1 LVNRRGTVDL
11 PWDLTPTGLMPE
23 PPTCTNVWSLPVAER
38 KVPRS
43 ARSGAVRIV
52 FLGGLGE
59 IGRNCAVIEIGGGPS
74 GDGPDRKLLLIDCG
88 LMFPDPDMHGI
99 DLVLP
104 DFTYLR
110 ENAERIVAVVAT
122 HGHEDH
128 VGALQFLLR
137 EMSVPVYGS
146 ALTLGLARNR
156 IEEAGLLGKT
166 KLNVVADGDRV
177 QIGPFDVEFIP
188 VTHSVPHAHAIAV
201 HTPQGVIL
209 HSGDFK
215 IDLTP
220 VDGRRTDLAR
230 IGELAKTAKDG
241 RRGIRVLLAD
251 STNSEEPGHAPS
263 ETSVGSVLRSL
274 FAECRGRRIITASF
288 ASHLHRIQQIADAA
302 IDSGRVVATLGMSIR
317 KNVQLGIDLGVLSI
331 PASKLIDVDDIDRY
345 PPGEVCVIS
354 TGSQG
359 EPMSALAL
367 LARGENKFV
376 KLCDNDTVILSSH
389 AIPGNESN
397 VNRVMDGLL
406 RLGAQVVHSG
416 IRDVHATGHAQA
428 DELKTYLSIAQPEW
442 YVPVHGEYRH
452 LVANAALGTLMGV
465 PRDRVLVCE
474 DGDVLTVGDDRV
486 EFAGRVPAGY
496 LYVDGIVG
504 DVGLGVLR
512 DRAVLAEEGVVVVVV
527 TVDRQTGKVL
537 VGPEI
542 ITRGWVYAPEAEDL
556 LDEACD
562 TIAAAVEKS
571 LANGVRDVEAL
582 ERDVRRAAGKFVA
595 DRTKRRPMIVPVVME
610 A

>member
-1 LVNRRGTVDL
+1 MAD
-11 PWDLTPTGLMPE
+11 P
-23 PPTCTNVWSLPVAER
+23 
-38 KVPRS
+38 
-43 ARSGAVRIV
+43 VRIV

-59 IGRNCAVIEIGGGPS
+59 IGRNCMALEQGT
-74 GDGPDRKLLLIDCG
+74 GDGRRILLIDCG
-88 LMFPDPDMHGI
+88 LMFPGPDLHGI

-110 ENAERIVAVVAT
+110 ENAARIDGLVAT

-128 VGALQFLLR
+128 VGGIQFLLR
-137 EMSVPVYGS
+137 EVSLPIYGS

-156 IEEAGLLGKT
+156 IEEAGLLGRT
-166 KLNVVADGDRV
+166 SLNAVPDGGRIR
-177 QIGPFDVEFIP
+177 IGPFDVEFIP

-215 IDLTP
+215 LDLTP
-220 VDGRRTDLAR
+220 VDDRRTDLAR
-230 IGELAKTAKDG
+230 IGQIAKTE
-241 RRGIRVLLAD
+241 GIRLLLCD
-251 STNSEEPGHAPS
+251 STNAEEAGHAPS
-263 ETSVGSVLRSL
+263 ERSVGGVLRSL
-274 FAECRGRRIITASF
+274 FAEHADRRIITASF

-302 IDSGRVVATLGMSIR
+302 IATGRKVATLGLSMR
-317 KNVQLGIDLGVLSI
+317 KNVQLGLGLGVVHI
-331 PASKLIDVDDIDRY
+331 PASSFVDVEDIDRY
-345 PPGEVCVIS
+345 APGEICVIS

-376 KLCDNDTVILSSH
+376 KLSEHDTVILSSH

-406 RLGAQVVHSG
+406 KAGAIVVHSG

-428 DELKTYLSIAQPEW
+428 DEIKTYLSIAQPEW
-442 YVPVHGEYRH
+442 YVPIHGEFRH
-452 LVANAALGTLMGV
+452 LMANAALGRVMGV
-465 PRDRVLVCE
+465 KRDQVIVCD
-474 DGDVLTVGDDRV
+474 DGDVLEVTDRGV
-486 EFAGRVPAGY
+486 EMAGRVPAGY

-504 DVGLGVLR
+504 DVGSGVLR
-512 DRAVLAEEGVVVVVV
+512 DRRLLASEGVVVVVV
-527 TVDRQTGKVL
+527 TVDSQTKKVL

-562 TIAAAVEKS
+562 TIAAAVEAALS
-571 LANGVRDVEAL
+571 AGVSDVEAL
-582 ERDVRRAAGKFVA
+582 ERDVRRAAGKFVNE
-595 DRTKRRPMIVPVVME
+595 RTRRRPMIVPVVME

>member
-1 LVNRRGTVDL
+1 MADVGS
-11 PWDLTPTGLMPE
+11 P
-23 PPTCTNVWSLPVAER
+23 A
-38 KVPRS
+38 
-43 ARSGAVRIV
+43 AGATDPVRIV

-59 IGRNCAVIEIGGGPS
+59 IGRNCMAIEYGTGA
-74 GDGPDRKLLLIDCG
+74 DRPILLIDCG
-88 LMFPDPDMHGI
+88 LMFPDADMHGI

-110 ENAERIVAVVAT
+110 ENAERIIAVVAT

-128 VGALQFLLR
+128 VGGLQFLLR
-137 EMSVPVYGS
+137 ELSVPIYGS
-146 ALTLGLARNR
+146 PLALGLARNR
-156 IEEAGLLGKT
+156 IEESGLLGRT
-166 KLNVVADGDRV
+166 ELHEVADGERLL
-177 QIGPFDVEFIP
+177 IGPFDVEFIP
-188 VTHSVPHAHAIAV
+188 VTHSVPHAHAIAL

-215 IDLTP
+215 LDLTP

-230 IGELAKTAKDG
+230 IGELAKTE
-241 RRGIRVLLAD
+241 GIRVLLCD
-251 STNSEEPGHAPS
+251 STNAETPGHAPS
-263 ETSVGSVLRSL
+263 ETSVGAVLRPL
-274 FAECRGRRIITASF
+274 FAESKGRRIITASF

-302 IDSGRVVATLGMSIR
+302 IESGRVIATLGMSIR
-317 KNVQLGIDLGVLSI
+317 KNVQLGLHLRVLSI
-331 PASKLIDVDDIDRY
+331 PPSKLIDIEAIDQY
-345 PPGEVCVIS
+345 APGEVCVIS

-376 KLCDNDTVILSSH
+376 KLSDNDTVILSSH
-389 AIPGNESN
+389 AIPGNEGN
-397 VNRVMDGLL
+397 VNRVVDGLL
-406 RLGAQVVHSG
+406 RAGARVVHSG
-416 IRDVHATGHAQA
+416 VRDVHATGHAQA
-428 DELKTYLSIAQPEW
+428 DEIKTYLSIAQPDW
-442 YVPVHGEYRH
+442 MVPVHGEFRH
-452 LVANAALGTLMGV
+452 LMANAGLGALMGV

-474 DGDVLTVGDDRV
+474 DGDVLLVGPDRV

-504 DVGLGVLR
+504 DVGQGVLR
-512 DRAVLAEEGVVVVVV
+512 DRRVLASEGVVVVVV
-527 TVDRQTGKVL
+527 TVDQQTGKVL

-562 TIAAAVEKS
+562 TIAAAVEAS
-571 LANGVRDVEAL
+571 LASGVRDVEQL
-582 ERDVRRAAGKFVA
+582 ERDVRRAAGRFVS
-595 DRTKRRPMIVPVVME
+595 DRTRRRPMIVPVVME

>member
-1 LVNRRGTVDL
+1 MADRA
-11 PWDLTPTGLMPE
+11 
-23 PPTCTNVWSLPVAER
+23 VA
-38 KVPRS
+38 
-43 ARSGAVRIV
+43 GAVRIV

-59 IGRNCAVIEIGGGPS
+59 IGRNCAVIEIGGGPQ

-166 KLNVVADGDRV
+166 ELHVVADGDRL

-230 IGELAKTAKDG
+230 IGELAKASNDPRTGGNG

-263 ETSVGSVLRSL
+263 ESGVGSVLRSL

-302 IDSGRVVATLGMSIR
+302 IDSGRMVATLGMSIR

-345 PPGEVCVIS
+345 PPGEICVIS

-376 KLCDNDTVILSSH
+376 KLSDNDTVILSSH

-452 LVANAALGTLMGV
+452 LVANARLGELMGV

-474 DGDVLTVGDDRV
+474 DGDVLAVTDERV
-486 EFAGRVPAGY
+486 DFAGRVPAGY

-512 DRAVLAEEGVVVVVV
+512 DRAVLADEGFVVVVV
-527 TVDRQTGKVL
+527 TVDRQTRKVL

-542 ITRGWVYAPEAEDL
+542 ITRGWVYAPEADDL

-582 ERDVRRAAGKFVA
+582 ERDVRRAAGKFVS
-595 DRTKRRPMIVPVVME
+595 DRTRRRPMIVPVVME

>member
-1 LVNRRGTVDL
+1 
-11 PWDLTPTGLMPE
+11 
-23 PPTCTNVWSLPVAER
+23 VAD
-38 KVPRS
+38 
-43 ARSGAVRIV
+43 AVRIV

-59 IGRNCAVIEIGGGPS
+59 IGRNCAVIEVGGGPS
-74 GDGPDRKLLLIDCG
+74 GDGPDRKMLLIDCG

-110 ENAERIVAVVAT
+110 ENADRIIAVVAT

-166 KLNVVADGDRV
+166 ELHVVADGERV

-209 HSGDFK
+209 HTGDFK
-215 IDLTP
+215 LDLTP

-230 IGELAKTAKDG
+230 IGELAKTAHNG
-241 RRGIRVLLAD
+241 RQGIRVLLAD
-251 STNSEEPGHAPS
+251 STNSEEAGHAPS

-274 FAECRGRRIITASF
+274 FAESRGRRIITASF

-302 IDSGRVVATLGMSIR
+302 IDSGRVVATLGLSIR
-317 KNVQLGIDLGVLSI
+317 KNVQLGIDLGIISI
-331 PASKLIDVDDIDRY
+331 PPSKLIDVEDIDRY
-345 PPGEVCVIS
+345 EPGEVCVIS

-367 LARGENKFV
+367 LARAENKFV
-376 KLCDNDTVILSSH
+376 KLSELDTVILSSH

-406 RLGAQVVHSG
+406 RAGAQVVHSG

-452 LVANAALGTLMGV
+452 LVANGALGTLMGV
-465 PRDRVLVCE
+465 PRDHVLVCE
-474 DGDVLTVGDDRV
+474 DGDVLVVNDERV

-504 DVGLGVLR
+504 DVGQGVLR
-512 DRAVLAEEGVVVVVV
+512 DRAVLASEGVVVVVV
-527 TVDRQTGKVL
+527 TVDTQSGKVL

-562 TIAAAVEKS
+562 TIAAAVEKA

-582 ERDVRRAAGKFVA
+582 ERDVRRAAGRFVSE
-595 DRTKRRPMIVPVVME
+595 RTRRRPMIVPVVME

>member
-1 LVNRRGTVDL
+1 
-11 PWDLTPTGLMPE
+11 MPE
-23 PPTCTNVWSLPVAER
+23 PAGPPSGER
-38 KVPRS
+38 
-43 ARSGAVRIV
+43 GAVRIV

-59 IGRNCAVIEIGGGPS
+59 IGRNCAAIEIGGGPA

-166 KLNVVADGDRV
+166 ELNVVADGDRV

-230 IGELAKTAKDG
+230 IGELAKTE
-241 RRGIRVLLAD
+241 GIRVLLAD
-251 STNSEEPGHAPS
+251 STNSEEPGYAPS
-263 ETSVGSVLRSL
+263 ETSVGSVLRTL

-317 KNVQLGIDLGVLSI
+317 KNVQLGIDLGILSI
-331 PASKLIDVDDIDRY
+331 PASKLIDVDDIDKY

-406 RLGAQVVHSG
+406 RVGAQVIHSG

-442 YVPVHGEYRH
+442 YVPVHGEFRH
-452 LVANAALGTLMGV
+452 LMANAALGTLMGV
-465 PRDRVLVCE
+465 PRDHVLVCE
-474 DGDVLTVGDDRV
+474 DGDVLAVNDERV

-504 DVGLGVLR
+504 DVGSGVLR

-527 TVDRQTGKVL
+527 TVDRQSGKVL

-595 DRTKRRPMIVPVVME
+595 DRTRRRPMIVPVVME